1 MSARMP
7 GLADTCRVTGGGG
20 GGRQRGGRPGRHT
33 GEGLQTLCEKQVYT
47 VSFITHEVEPGRHT
61 GEGLARTSRR
71 GSVAAKAET
80 AGGGVVSPDVYR
92 LSSPCSELETLCRI
106 SWTAQH
112 YRRSSTCTSSVLSS
126 NSPLERGCGHPG
138 MRPDARICGL
148 SPRAL
153 KGAAMAPISSTYQD
167 SSSVR
172 LKAAQATTM
181 KHISR

>member
-1 MSARMP
+1 MPGDRGRGRGATERGSARATYRRGTSNSMRETSLYRIFHHARGRARP
-7 GLADTCRVTGGGG
+7 TYRRGTGTNEQEGLS
-20 GGRQRGGRPGRHT
+20 GRQGRDG
-33 GEGLQTLCEKQVYT
+33 
-47 VSFITHEVEPGRHT
+47 
-61 GEGLARTSRR
+61 
-71 GSVAAKAET
+71 
-80 AGGGVVSPDVYR
+80 GGGVVSPDVYR

-112 YRRSSTCTSSVLSS
+112 YRRSSPCTSSVLSS